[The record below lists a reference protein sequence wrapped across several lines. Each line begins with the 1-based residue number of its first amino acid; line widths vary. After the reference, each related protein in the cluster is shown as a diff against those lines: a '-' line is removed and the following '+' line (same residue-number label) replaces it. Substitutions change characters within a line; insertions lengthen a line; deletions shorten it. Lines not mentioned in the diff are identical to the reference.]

1 MRLLISVVNVQE
13 AEEAVQGGAEI
24 IDIKSPG
31 EGSLRAQAPGKIR
44 EIVSA
49 VPPGVETSATIGDVP
64 NLPGVAALAAAEAA
78 QCGVHYVKVGLFQV
92 RRATDAMKLLA
103 EVRLSVRACNPTAR
117 VIACTYADTIAGSCI
132 LPAELP
138 GVAAAAQVDG
148 CMVDTSRKDGTSLR
162 SWIGSGELQSFI
174 FACRQASLLSVL
186 AGSLQG
192 VDFEWVRG
200 LAPDIVGVRS
210 AACTGD
216 RITGRVSRDRVARI
230 RETLC
235 GGLDPP
241 DLGSQDLGAD

>member
-1 MRLLISVVNVQE
+1 MRLLVSVVDAQE
-13 AEEAVQGGAEI
+13 VEEAIQGGAEI
-24 IDIKSPG
+24 IDIKRHR
-31 EGSLRAQAPGKIR
+31 EGSLGAQLPGKIR

-49 VPPGVETSATIGDVP
+49 IPPGAETSATIGDVP
-64 NLPGVAALAAAEAA
+64 NLPGMAALAATVAA
-78 QCGVHYVKVGLFQV
+78 KCGVHYVKVGLLHV
-92 RRATDAMKLLA
+92 AAATDAMELLT
-103 EVRLSVRACNPTAR
+103 EVRLAVKACNPAGR
-117 VIACTYADTIAGSCI
+117 VIACTYADTIAGSCP

-174 FACRQASLLSVL
+174 FACRQASLLSAL

-200 LAPDIVGVRS
+200 LAPDIVGVRG
-210 AACTGD
+210 AACTGG
-216 RITGRVSRDRVARI
+216 RITGRVSRGRVAHI
-230 RETLC
+230 RETLF

-241 DLGSQDLGAD
+241 ILRSQNLGSY

>member
-13 AEEAVQGGAEI
+13 VEEAVQGGAEI

-31 EGSLRAQAPGKIR
+31 EGSLRAQVPGKIR

-103 EVRLSVRACNPTAR
+103 EVHLSVRACNPTAR

-174 FACRQASLLSVL
+174 FACRQASLLAAL

-216 RITGRVSRDRVARI
+216 RITGRVSKDRVAHI
-230 RETLC
+230 RETLF
-235 GGLDPP
+235 GGLDRP
-241 DLGSQDLGAD
+241 DLGSRNL

>member
-1 MRLLISVVNVQE
+1 MRLLVSVVDVLE
-13 AEEAVQGGAEI
+13 AEEALLGGAEI

-31 EGSLRAQAPGKIR
+31 EGSLGAQFPAKTT

-49 VPPGVETSATIGDVP
+49 VAPGVETSATIGDVP
-64 NLPGVAALAAAEAA
+64 NQPGMAARAAAGAA
-78 QCGVHYVKVGLFQV
+78 QCRVDYVKVGLLHV
-92 RRATDAMKLLA
+92 RGATAAMKLLA
-103 EVRLSVRACNPTAR
+103 AVHRAVRACNPTAR

-148 CMVDTSRKDGTSLR
+148 CMVDTSRKEGTSLR
-162 SWIGSGELQSFI
+162 SWIGTGEIQSFI
-174 FACRQASLLSVL
+174 FACRQASLISVL

-192 VDFEWVRG
+192 PDLEWVRG
-200 LAPDIVGVRS
+200 LAPDVVGVRG

-230 RETLC
+230 REALI